1 MSKTRP
7 KTGRSAVIVLG
18 MHRSGTSA
26 LAGVL
31 SLLGC
36 DTPATLLAPNQNNE
50 KGYFESSKLYR
61 LHTDLF
67 ASAATQ
73 WDDWLPMPAGWFD
86 GPRAVEFH
94 ERAVETVSAEFGQ
107 SSLFLIKDPRICRL
121 VPFWEGVLAEE
132 GVTPRYVLTHR
143 NPLEVAA
150 SLRKR
155 DGLST
160 GHGLLIWLRH
170 VLEAEHG
177 TRGQPRC
184 FTSFVKLMTN
194 WAGVAEQIQ
203 TSIGLNLPRF
213 TLGVAPEVDAF
224 LEGSLRHHHEASEK
238 VLNNPML
245 SSWVR
250 DTYAILERWVAEGE
264 ASDDHARLDE
274 IRAAFNA
281 SGPAFAEVIQSGRS
295 RAESLSGE
303 LGKLKE
309 EQASVATRMDEL
321 RVGGARREETANQL
335 REELA
340 QAKTRIV
347 DLEEAAG
354 SSEVAK
360 AAQSSELEE
369 LRRELAQREAAL
381 EKGSR
386 DAEKAHNALE
396 TLRAEVAIQEQ
407 AHAEKL
413 SERDRLFERLQG
425 AHDTQAVELDEL
437 RRMLARREGAL
448 DQSSRE
454 ADELRRS
461 LEALRT
467 EHGVREAAHSAQ
479 LAERDRALERLEK
492 ARDAQS
498 AELEEL
504 RHRLSQEQSALEQ
517 RSHEADET
525 HKALEALQ
533 AELAE
538 RDLAHTE
545 LQRAHEA
552 AVAEAAAL
560 RESLSAAE
568 TRLQDRDA
576 LFRGQIA
583 ARTEQVQTLEMT
595 LKGQYREL
603 AEMTRILANKES
615 EIEHERKSAS
625 QTLEQ
630 ERKTAAQA
638 LERERTGAREA
649 LERERSARTSS
660 EARVT
665 ALDNQLQ
672 TQFRE
677 MSELSRLLS
686 RSEQALTA
694 ARMQSQADLAAVQS
708 RLDAQKADAQDRER
722 VLCEEIQALR
732 TSSSWRLTQPLRS
745 VVDWVRGNRP

>member
-36 DTPATLLAPNQNNE
+36 DTPSTLMVPNQNNE

-61 LHTDLF
+61 LHTELF
-67 ASAATQ
+67 ASAATR
-73 WDDWLPMPAGWFD
+73 WDDWLPMPAGWFN
-86 GPRAVEFH
+86 GPRAAEFH
-94 ERAVETVSAEFGQ
+94 ERAVETMSAEFGQ

-121 VPFWEGVLAEE
+121 VPFWEDVLAEE

-170 VLEAEHG
+170 VLDAEHG

-184 FTSFVKLMTN
+184 FTSFVQLMTN

-213 TLGVAPEVDAF
+213 SLGVAPEVDAF
-224 LEGSLRHHHEASEK
+224 LEGSLRHHHEAPEK

-250 DTYAILERWVAEGE
+250 DTYAILERWVSEGE
-264 ASDDHARLDE
+264 TSEDHAHLDE

-321 RVGGARREETANQL
+321 
-335 REELA
+335 
-340 QAKTRIV
+340 
-347 DLEEAAG
+347 
-354 SSEVAK
+354 
-360 AAQSSELEE
+360 
-369 LRRELAQREAAL
+369 AL
-381 EKGSR
+381 
-386 DAEKAHNALE
+386 
-396 TLRAEVAIQEQ
+396 
-407 AHAEKL
+407 
-413 SERDRLFERLQG
+413 
-425 AHDTQAVELDEL
+425 
-437 RRMLARREGAL
+437 
-448 DQSSRE
+448 
-454 ADELRRS
+454 
-461 LEALRT
+461 
-467 EHGVREAAHSAQ
+467 REAAHSAQ
-479 LAERDRALERLEK
+479 LAERDRALERLEEV
-492 ARDAQS
+492 RDAQS
-498 AELEEL
+498 AELDEL

-517 RSHEADET
+517 RRHEADET
-525 HKALEALQ
+525 HKTLETLQ
-533 AELAE
+533 AELAR
-538 RDLAHTE
+538 RDHAHAE
-545 LQRAHEA
+545 LQRVHEA
-552 AVAEAAAL
+552 AVEEVASL
-560 RESLSAAE
+560 REAVRATES
-568 TRLQDRDA
+568 RLQDRDA

-583 ARTEQVQTLEMT
+583 TRTEQVQTLETT

-615 EIEHERKSAS
+615 EIEQERKSAFE
-625 QTLEQ
+625 TLEQ

-638 LERERTGAREA
+638 LERERTEGREA
-649 LERERSARTSS
+649 CERERSSRISS
-660 EARVT
+660 EARAA

-677 MSELSRLLS
+677 LSELSRLLS
-686 RSEQALTA
+686 QSEQAQTA
-694 ARMQSQADLAAVQS
+694 
-708 RLDAQKADAQDRER
+708 AQDRER
-722 VLCEEIQALR
+722 LLSEEIQALR